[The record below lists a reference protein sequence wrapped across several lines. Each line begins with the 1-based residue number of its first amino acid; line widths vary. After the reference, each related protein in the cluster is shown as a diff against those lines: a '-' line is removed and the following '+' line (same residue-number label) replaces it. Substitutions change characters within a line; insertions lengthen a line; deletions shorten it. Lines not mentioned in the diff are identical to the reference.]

1 MTMAADSLDL
11 MSELQIGMNSLQ
23 NESPELAAAF
33 VQMDQAA
40 YVEGELERKYKE
52 LIGLGIAVAMRC
64 EYCIN
69 IHVKNALEEGANREE
84 ILEAAAVAVA
94 FGGSPAMAYAATTLL
109 KALEAFE

>member
-1 MTMAADSLDL
+1 MSGDSVDL
-11 MSELQIGMNSLQ
+11 VSELQDGISKVQ
-23 NESPELAAAF
+23 SDSPELVAAF

-52 LIGLGIAVAMRC
+52 LIGIGIAVAVRC

-69 IHVKNALEEGANREE
+69 IHVKNALEEGASRDE

-94 FGGSPAMAYAATTLL
+94 FGGSPAMAYVATTVL